1 MIRWDVIRG
10 NLPLITSKI
19 WEHLALTVVAVG
31 VGLALSFL
39 VVIAIRDRRRLV
51 GPVMGFFGFVYTIP
65 SLALLAFLVPFTRLS
80 FLTAEIALVGYTL
93 LILARNL
100 LAGLDAVPSEVTEAA
115 DAMGYSRWRRL
126 WQVEL
131 PLALPLVVAGI
142 RIATVT
148 TIGLVMITAL
158 IGFGGLGQVMLRG
171 YNFRND
177 TLVLVGFV
185 LTVALA
191 IVADLTLAW
200 LGRAVTPWS
209 RARAAT
215 G

>member
-1 MIRWDVIRG
+1 VIRWDVIRG
-10 NLPLITSKI
+10 NLPLITAKI
-19 WEHLALTVVAVG
+19 GEHVALTLVAVG

-51 GPVMGFFGFVYTIP
+51 GPVMGLFGVIYTIP

-93 LILARNL
+93 LILARNI
-100 LAGLDAVPSEVTEAA
+100 LAGLEAVPRDVLEAA
-115 DAMGYSRWRRL
+115 DGMGYTRWRRL

-148 TIGLVMITAL
+148 TIGLVMVTAL

-177 TLVLVGFV
+177 TLVVVGFA

-191 IVADLTLAW
+191 IAADLGLGW

-209 RARAAT
+209 RARAAA

>member
-10 NLPLITSKI
+10 NLPLITAKI
-19 WEHLALTVVAVG
+19 WEHVALTLVAVG

-51 GPVMGFFGFVYTIP
+51 GPVMGLFGVIYTIP

-93 LILARNL
+93 LILARNI
-100 LAGLDAVPSEVTEAA
+100 LAGLEAVPRDVLEAA
-115 DAMGYSRWRRL
+115 DGMGYTRWRRL

-148 TIGLVMITAL
+148 TIGLVMVTAL

-177 TLVLVGFV
+177 TLVVVGFA

-191 IVADLTLAW
+191 IAADLGLGW

-209 RARAAT
+209 RARAAA

>member
-1 MIRWDVIRG
+1 VIRWDVIRG
-10 NLPLITSKI
+10 NLPLITAKI
-19 WEHLALTVVAVG
+19 WEHVALTLVAVG

-51 GPVMGFFGFVYTIP
+51 GPVMGLFGVIYTIP

-93 LILARNL
+93 LILARNI
-100 LAGLDAVPSEVTEAA
+100 LAGLEAVPRDVLEAA
-115 DAMGYSRWRRL
+115 DGMGYTRWRRL

-148 TIGLVMITAL
+148 TIGLVMVTAL

-177 TLVLVGFV
+177 TLVVVGFA

-191 IVADLTLAW
+191 IAADLGLGW

-209 RARAAT
+209 RARAAA

>member
-1 MIRWDVIRG
+1 VIRWDVIRG
-10 NLPLITSKI
+10 NLPLIGAKLG
-19 WEHLALTVVAVG
+19 EHLALTLVAVG
-31 VGLALSFL
+31 VGLLLSFVAVL
-39 VVIAIRDRRRLV
+39 VIRSRPRLA
-51 GPVMGFFGFVYTIP
+51 GPFTGFFGFLYTIP

-80 FLTAEIALVGYTL
+80 FLTSEIALVSYTL
-93 LILARNL
+93 LILVRNL
-100 LAGLDAVPSEVTEAA
+100 LAGLEAVPLDALEAA
-115 DAMGYSRWRRL
+115 DAMGYSRLRRL

-131 PLALPLVVAGI
+131 PLALPLIVAGI

-148 TIGLVMITAL
+148 TIGLVMVTAMV
-158 IGFGGLGQVMLRG
+158 GFGGLGQVMLRG

-191 IVADLTLAW
+191 LAADLGLGW
-200 LGRAVTPWS
+200 LGRVVTPWS
-209 RARAAT
+209 RARA

>member
-10 NLPLITSKI
+10 NLPLITAKV
-19 WEHLALTVVAVG
+19 WEHLALTLVAVG

-51 GPVMGFFGFVYTIP
+51 GPVMGVFGFVYTIP

-148 TIGLVMITAL
+148 TIGLVMVTAL

-191 IVADLTLAW
+191 VAADLALAW

-209 RARAAT
+209 RARAGT

>member
-10 NLPLITSKI
+10 NLPLIVSKI
-19 WEHLALTVVAVG
+19 GEHLALTVVAVG
-31 VGLALSFL
+31 VGLVLSF
-39 VVIAIRDRRRLV
+39 VVVVAVRDRRRLV

-65 SLALLAFLVPFTRLS
+65 SLALLALLVPFTRLS
-80 FLTAEIALVGYTL
+80 FLTSEIALIGYTL

-100 LAGLDAVPSEVTEAA
+100 LAGLDAVPAEVVEAA

-131 PLALPLVVAGI
+131 PLALPLVIAGI

-148 TIGLVMITAL
+148 TIGLVMVTAL

-171 YNFRND
+171 YNFRSD
-177 TLVLVGFV
+177 TLVFVGFV
-185 LTVALA
+185 LTVALGVA
-191 IVADLTLAW
+191 ADLSLGW

-209 RARAAT
+209 RARAAAS
-215 G
+215 

>member
-1 MIRWDVIRG
+1 VIRWDVIRG
-10 NLPLITSKI
+10 NLPLITAKV
-19 WEHLALTVVAVG
+19 WEHLALTLVAVG

-51 GPVMGFFGFVYTIP
+51 GPVMGVFGFVYTIP

-148 TIGLVMITAL
+148 TIGLVMVTAL

-191 IVADLTLAW
+191 VAADLALAW

-209 RARAAT
+209 RARAGT

>member
-10 NLPLITSKI
+10 NLPLIASKI
-19 WEHLALTVVAVG
+19 GEHVALTVVAVG
-31 VGLALSFL
+31 VGFVLSF
-39 VVIAIRDRRRLV
+39 VVVVAIRDRRRLV

-65 SLALLAFLVPFTRLS
+65 SLALLALLVPFTRLS
-80 FLTAEIALVGYTL
+80 FLTSEIALVGYTL

-100 LAGLDAVPSEVTEAA
+100 LAGLDAVPAEVVEAA

-131 PLALPLVVAGI
+131 PLALPLVIAGI

-148 TIGLVMITAL
+148 TIGLVMVTAL

-177 TLVLVGFV
+177 TLVLVGFA
-185 LTVALA
+185 LTVALGIA
-191 IVADLTLAW
+191 ADVALGW
-200 LGRAVTPWS
+200 LGRAVTPWT
-209 RARAAT
+209 RARAAA